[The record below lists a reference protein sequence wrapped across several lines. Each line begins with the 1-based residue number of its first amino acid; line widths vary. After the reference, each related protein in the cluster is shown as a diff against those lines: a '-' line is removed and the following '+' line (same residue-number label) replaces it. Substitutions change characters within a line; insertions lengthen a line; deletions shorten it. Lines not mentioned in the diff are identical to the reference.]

1 MESRNQVFISHSQDD
16 QDLLDVLNRVF
27 GNSSISQY
35 RASFEDQS
43 DPVSDHLMEEIKK
56 SRAMF
61 VVLGPQAQK
70 QEHTKIWIGWEAG
83 IAAQLG
89 KPIWILEDINS
100 QIEMPIPSFSDYI
113 LWDSSDDDEHRVL
126 RDVMESEFGFRDETE
141 EPSRANISSDYDAG
155 RNISINEDCE
165 IRHQPV
171 SITCPYDSCGE
182 RFRIWFRGPD
192 RFNCPACARVIN
204 ATSYSDMEW

>member
-16 QDLLDVLNRVF
+16 EDLLDVLNIVF

-35 RASFEDQS
+35 RASFEQQS
-43 DPVSDHLMEEIKK
+43 DPVSEHLLEEIKK

-83 IAAQLG
+83 IAAELG
-89 KPIWILEDINS
+89 IPIWILEDINT
-100 QIEMPIPSFSDYI
+100 QIKMPIPSFSDYV
-113 LWDSSDDDEHRVL
+113 LWDSSNEDEHRVL
-126 RDVMESEFGFRDETE
+126 RNILESELGFRDETE
-141 EPSRANISSDYDAG
+141 EPSSANISSDHEAG
-155 RNISINEDCE
+155 RNISVDEDCE
-165 IRHQPV
+165 IRNQPV
-171 SITCPYDSCGE
+171 LITCPYDNCGE
-182 RFRIWFRGPD
+182 RFRKWFRGPR

-204 ATSYSDMEW
+204 ALPYEEMDW